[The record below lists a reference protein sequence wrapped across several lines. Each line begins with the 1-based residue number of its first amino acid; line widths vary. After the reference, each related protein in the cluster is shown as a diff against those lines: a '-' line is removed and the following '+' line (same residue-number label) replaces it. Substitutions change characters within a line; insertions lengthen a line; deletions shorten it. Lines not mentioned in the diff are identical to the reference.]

1 LTLVNGLLYFKYIL
15 KILLNNK
22 RQILRKIKK
31 EIRAY
36 GIRVLFSRH
45 QKIRRLKR
53 DNNPTNHGN
62 KFWTSS
68 WLLMDYFK
76 LHGLDEGSRVMEI
89 GCGWG
94 LAGIYCAKK
103 HGAIVTGVDIDQD
116 VFPFSRLHADINKV
130 DITFMKKG
138 FDALRGRHLRDIDVM
153 IGSDIC
159 FWDNMTESLKR
170 LIIRAQR
177 AGVKL
182 VLISDPVRSPF
193 EELCK
198 YFVDKNEGELLDW
211 SVERPR
217 KIRGEILKIRSSV

>member
-1 LTLVNGLLYFKYIL
+1 MAA
-15 KILLNNK
+15 
-22 RQILRKIKK
+22 KIKK

-36 GIRVLFSRH
+36 GIKVLLSRH
-45 QKIRRLKR
+45 PEIRRLKR
-53 DNNPTNHGN
+53 DNTPTNHGN

-76 LHGLDEGSRVMEI
+76 RRGLSQGSRVMEV

-94 LAGIYCAKK
+94 LAGVYCAKRY
-103 HGAIVTGVDIDQD
+103 GAVVTGVDIDQD
-116 VFPFSRLHADINKV
+116 VFPFSRLHAKINKV
-130 DITFMKKG
+130 DITFLKKG
-138 FDALRGRHLRDIDVM
+138 FEGLRRRHLKDLDVL
-153 IGSDIC
+153 IGADIC
-159 FWDNMTESLKR
+159 FWDNMTDPLKR

-198 YFVDKNEGELLDW
+198 YFVDKKEGELLDW
-211 SVERPR
+211 SVKRPR
-217 KIRGEILKIRSSV
+217 EIRGQILEISS

>member
-1 LTLVNGLLYFKYIL
+1 MAA
-15 KILLNNK
+15 
-22 RQILRKIKK
+22 KIKK
-31 EIRAY
+31 EIQAY
-36 GIRVLFSRH
+36 GIKVLLSRH
-45 QKIRRLKR
+45 PEIRRLKR
-53 DNNPTNHGN
+53 DNIPTNHGN

-76 LHGLDEGSRVMEI
+76 RRGLSEGSRVMEI

-103 HGAIVTGVDIDQD
+103 HGALVTGVDIDQD
-116 VFPFSRLHADINKV
+116 VSPFLNLHAKINKV
-130 DITFMKKG
+130 DITFIKKG
-138 FDALRGRHLRDIDVM
+138 FDGLRGRHLRDIDIL

-159 FWDNMTESLKR
+159 FWDNMTDSLKR

-182 VLISDPVRSPF
+182 VLISDPIRSPF

-198 YFVDKNEGELLDW
+198 YFVDKKEGEVLDW
-211 SVERPR
+211 DIKRPR
-217 KIRGEILKIRSSV
+217 VIRGQILEISFPH